1 MRPVVLVFVFFAV
14 MMALLAAYLAKVW
27 LDSRAPVVQ
36 QVQMEP
42 AGLIQVLVAARPV
55 AAGTKLTRDDFKW
68 AGWPK
73 SAVQDRFI
81 DDSKI
86 SEAALDAQ
94 QQPPS
99 GLSTPIVNSHGD
111 AGAAATDVVVIGA
124 VARRQ
129 ILTGE
134 PIGLEA
140 IIQPGD
146 RSIVSAMIAKGM
158 RAYSIPIQAE
168 SATAG
173 FVNPGDRID
182 VLLAEN
188 LRSAIGDQNK
198 QQEGLSKKD
207 DIIVN
212 WATETVL
219 YNVKVLAIDQ
229 QLSHDSKDGPAVVG
243 KILTLEVSPTDAEKL
258 LAAQQLGALSIALR
272 SVVSDRSD
280 SARTRDLDN
289 PSAHRFT
296 SDRDASRALNQLT
309 GGTVE
314 MPKDL
319 PKELPLAARTTVR
332 INRGG
337 SLTEQS
343 F

>member
-1 MRPVVLVFVFFAV
+1 VVLVFVFFAV

-36 QVQMEP
+36 QVQVEP
-42 AGLIQVLVAARPV
+42 AGLVQVLVAARPIP
-55 AAGTKLTRDDFKW
+55 AGSRLTRDDFKW

-73 SAVQDRFI
+73 SAIQDRFI

-94 QQPPS
+94 QQPPT
-99 GLSTPIVNSHGD
+99 GPSTPIVNSNGES
-111 AGAAATDVVVIGA
+111 GAAAADIVVIGA

-129 ILTGE
+129 ILAGE

-140 IIQPGD
+140 ILQPGD
-146 RSIVSAMIAKGM
+146 HSIVSAMIAKGM

-168 SATAG
+168 SASAG
-173 FVNPGDRID
+173 FVNPGDRVD

-188 LRSAIGDQNK
+188 LRTAIGDQNK
-198 QQEGLSKKD
+198 QQEGLSKKN

-229 QLSHDSKDGPAVVG
+229 QLSHDPKDGPAVVG
-243 KILTLEVSPTDAEKL
+243 KILTLEVSPSDAEKL

-272 SVVSDRSD
+272 SLVSDRSD
-280 SARTRDLDN
+280 SASARDSDN
-289 PSAHRFT
+289 PSAHPFT

-309 GGTVE
+309 GGTVDI
-314 MPKDL
+314 PQDL
-319 PKELPLAARTTVR
+319 PKDVPLVTRTTVR